1 MTRMPVVAR
10 TGRELGPNLV
20 RNGQDKRRAR
30 RALWSMGS
38 TGGLLGRAARPS
50 VGRADPRRKRVK
62 ATYRALAY
70 LVPVLV
76 ALQATFITLG
86 VFGLGAWVDDGNDF
100 TKSVL
105 ESDSSSVTGG
115 IGFALHN
122 VGAMALAL
130 VGLLLLVLS
139 FFAKIPGGV
148 KWAALV
154 LVGRRPPVGAGL
166 RLVRRLGGR
175 GPARAQRL
183 PALRSRHDGRRDSDP
198 VDAHVGRPGAF
209 RPARVRPRC
218 SPASPR
224 WSCWRRSATC
234 GSRAAC
240 RRRTP

>member
-1 MTRMPVVAR
+1 M
-10 TGRELGPNLV
+10 
-20 RNGQDKRRAR
+20 
-30 RALWSMGS
+30 
-38 TGGLLGRAARPS
+38 
-50 VGRADPRRKRVK
+50 K

-76 ALQATFITLG
+76 ALQATFIALG
-86 VFGLGAWVDDGNDF
+86 VFGLGAWVENGNDF

-154 LVGRRPPVGAGL
+154 LVDVIVQWVLAFVSFGAWAVGALHGL
-166 RLVRRLGGR
+166 NAFLLFGLGMMAAEAATRSMRTSGA
-175 GPARAQRL
+175 PARSGQ
-183 PALRSRHDGRRDSDP
+183 P
-198 VDAHVGRPGAF
+198 V
-209 RPARVRPRC
+209 
-218 SPASPR
+218 
-224 WSCWRRSATC
+224 
-234 GSRAAC
+234 
-240 RRRTP
+240 